1 MGDGKWNGGGLFFCP
16 LTKLSNSHLD
26 TLSCYGRPWGI
37 DVIDS
42 KCRVRCCCRVRART
56 PPSNVSSDGR
66 EKKVG
71 RTPPLLYLLAS
82 TQYLMTSSDSSSSSF
97 SFFFHV
103 FTFILDSSPRHRHK
117 SNLVPDSFPAT
128 RQSIVIIP
136 RSKQAEK
143 LSLVFF
149 LLLWSSS
156 SISFPLSSPSQ
167 ISISKK
173 KDKLRIYLWGKRRSF
188 LLKVRFILSLSLARS
203 LLYVVALK
211 KEGEEEEERKEN
223 KFPRAL
229 WFIVIHG
236 RYLVPSSPRS
246 AARANVITSPTVSPF
261 SSSSFVLFWRKPS
274 RREQRRRRR
283 RTEE

>member
-82 TQYLMTSSDSSSSSF
+82 AQHLMTSSDSSSFPSFSMFSLLYLILAPATVTNRIWCPILFPRPGSQLSSF
-97 SFFFHV
+97 LGLNGHGMGY
-103 FTFILDSSPRHRHK
+103 RG
-117 SNLVPDSFPAT
+117 N
-128 RQSIVIIP
+128 
-136 RSKQAEK
+136 QAEK

-188 LLKVRFILSLSLARS
+188 LLKVRFILSLSLSRSLARS
-203 LLYVVALK
+203 CTWWLLK
-211 KEGEEEEERKEN
+211 KKEKKRKKERKTN
-223 KFPRAL
+223 SRAPFDLLLFMAGISFPRL
-229 WFIVIHG
+229 LG
-236 RYLVPSSPRS
+236 PQREP
-246 AARANVITSPTVSPF
+246 TS
-261 SSSSFVLFWRKPS
+261 
-274 RREQRRRRR
+274 
-283 RTEE
+283 